1 MEELKIVKAEHSDL
15 DELCKVINDIVL
27 ELFPHY
33 FGLNDRKI
41 SIHSTEERMKKEIV
55 EGYIYKVMMKDND
68 EIIGVVTIIDGE
80 IENMYLFPFY
90 QKRGYGRKVL
100 SLVELDKEQY
110 ITQ

>member
-1 MEELKIVKAEHSDL
+1 MDELKIVKAEHSDL
-15 DELCKVINDIVL
+15 DDVCKVINDIVL

-33 FGLNDRKI
+33 FALGDRKV

-55 EGYIYKVMMKDND
+55 EGYIYKVIMKQTD

-100 SLVELDKEQY
+100 SIVELDKELY
-110 ITQ
+110 YA

>member
-1 MEELKIVKAEHSDL
+1 MFKIVKAEQDDL
-15 DELCKVINDIVL
+15 DEVFKVLNDIVL

-33 FGLNDRKI
+33 FALGDKKV
-41 SIHSTEERMKKEIV
+41 SIHSTEERLKAEIK
-55 EGYIYKVMMKDND
+55 EGYIYKVIFKEND

-100 SLVELDKEQY
+100 SLIETNKEMLFQ
-110 ITQ
+110 